1 MSYPRSCENH
11 AARRRHKGATKQ
23 SICHGQPQA
32 AGAAA
37 NCSRRGGL
45 DKTHRAYAPVFSGA
59 AIRSLCR
66 LYVPARLPSLDLTGD
81 APNPSSPDKRRRT
94 MLDIIFI
101 VLGFG
106 GILAMA
112 AYAALCGRI

>member
-1 MSYPRSCENH
+1 
-11 AARRRHKGATKQ
+11 
-23 SICHGQPQA
+23 
-32 AGAAA
+32 
-37 NCSRRGGL
+37 
-45 DKTHRAYAPVFSGA
+45 
-59 AIRSLCR
+59 
-66 LYVPARLPSLDLTGD
+66 
-81 APNPSSPDKRRRT
+81 